1 MRLLRTL
8 ALLVAVCWLAAPAA
22 AQEARELAWRRYDVA
37 LDVRRDGRVLVTE
50 TQEVEYLSGT
60 WRNGARSIPLSRIGS
75 LSRVDVYEI
84 VGQSE
89 RLLPSEETEESGERA
104 ISWRYAPATAGDIRT
119 FRLRYTVEGVV
130 RGYPDN
136 QQIRWIAVP
145 PDRTFPVR
153 RSTVTLTLPGGA
165 EPQVLAS
172 YPEQLG
178 GDETAMA
185 DGASFRVGDVP
196 AGDGFEVR
204 AQFPAGTVD
213 APAPAWQARADV
225 LDYRNET
232 VKPRNNAL
240 LLAAGLLIGSLGLVA
255 LIVTWR
261 TKGRELRLR
270 PDTTQYT
277 FPPSDLPAP
286 VVGVLLDERADV
298 HDAVSALLSLAE
310 RGLMRITEN
319 PAMDGEPDYQ
329 LDLLGSPDQEELRPY
344 ERVLVEKL
352 FDGERSV
359 LLSEAK
365 SRLPKAVPGFRTA
378 LYEEVA
384 RAGLFKD
391 NPEKVR
397 KRYRLYGIG
406 VFMLGWLG
414 LCASIPTG
422 FFVVASSYVDVFYV
436 LIPGF
441 SVFALGMGLTV
452 LAYVMPARS
461 TTGSVAAARWRSFRS
476 YLADIEKSPDFDQD
490 PGVLKRYLSYAVA
503 FGLGKSWVDKF
514 DAGDVQ
520 VPTWYG
526 NTASGGVL
534 WSSDRTT
541 PASGGDSSAGS
552 GVSGISG
559 LGTLLDQASSAF
571 SSGFSSGSSG
581 GFSGGGG
588 GGSSGGGSGGGSAGF
603 S

>member
-1 MRLLRTL
+1 MRRLWVLTLLL
-8 ALLVAVCWLAAPAA
+8 AACWLAAPVG
-22 AQEARELAWRRYDVA
+22 AQENRDLAWRRYDVA
-37 LDVRRDGRVLVTE
+37 LDVQRDGRVLVSE

-60 WRNGARSIPLSRIGS
+60 WTNGARSIPRSRIGS
-75 LSRVDVYEI
+75 LSGVDVFEI
-84 VGQSE
+84 VGQTE
-89 RLLPSEETEESGERA
+89 RRLPSEETEEAGERA
-104 ISWRYAPATAGDIRT
+104 VSWRYAPAAAGDIRT
-119 FRLRYTVEGVV
+119 FRLRYTVEGVI

-153 RSTVTLTLPGGA
+153 QSTVTLTLPGGG

-172 YPEQLG
+172 YPEKLG
-178 GDETAMA
+178 GDETANA
-185 DGASFRVGDVP
+185 DGATFRVGDVP

-213 APAPAWQARADV
+213 APAPAWQAKADR
-225 LDYRNET
+225 LDYLNET

-240 LLAAGLLIGSLGLVA
+240 LLAAGLLIGSLSLVA

-261 TKGRELRLR
+261 TKGREPQLR
-270 PDTTQYT
+270 PDTTRYT

-298 HDAVSALLSLAE
+298 QDAVSALFSLAE
-310 RGLMRITEN
+310 RGFARITEI
-319 PAMDGEPDYQ
+319 PAMDGEPNFQ
-329 LDLLGSPDQEELRPY
+329 LDLLGSPEQEELRPY
-344 ERVLVEKL
+344 ERILVEKL
-352 FDGERSV
+352 FDAERSV
-359 LLSEAK
+359 LLSEVKA
-365 SRLPKAVPGFRTA
+365 RLPKAVPGFRTA

-384 RAGLFKD
+384 HAGLFKA

-406 VFMLGWLG
+406 VFMLGMLA

-422 FFVVASSYVDVFYV
+422 FFFVASSYVDVFYV

-441 SVFALGMGLTV
+441 SIFALGMGLTV
-452 LAYVMPARS
+452 LAYAMPVRT
-461 TTGSVAAARWRSFRS
+461 TTGSVAAAQWRSFRS

-514 DAGDVQ
+514 AAGDIQ
-520 VPTWYG
+520 GPAWYG
-526 NTASGGVL
+526 NTASAGVL

-541 PASGGDSSAGS
+541 PASSGASSAGS
-552 GVSGISG
+552 SVSGSDISG
-559 LGTLLDQASSAF
+559 LGTFLDQASSAF

-581 GFSGGGG
+581 GFSGGG
-588 GGSSGGGSGGGSAGF
+588 SGGSAGF